1 MLCISIN
8 SFIHSLK
15 NILKYQS
22 IIKESLP
29 IYEDSFSQIHLDF
42 RDVLGLNVMIL

>member
-15 NILKYQS
+15 YILRYQS
-22 IIKESLP
+22 IKESLP
-29 IYEDSFSQIHLDF
+29 IYEDSFGQIQLDF
-42 RDVLGLNVMIL
+42 KDALGLNVMIL